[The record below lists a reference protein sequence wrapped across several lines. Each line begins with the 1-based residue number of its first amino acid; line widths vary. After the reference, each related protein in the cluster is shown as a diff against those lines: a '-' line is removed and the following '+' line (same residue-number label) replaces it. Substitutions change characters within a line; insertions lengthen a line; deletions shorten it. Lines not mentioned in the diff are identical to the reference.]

1 LLALA
6 ACSSAGSTSASST
19 GGSSA
24 SATSTSASGTAYNL
38 AAAQQTVSAFTTRPT
53 SVGVTTP
60 IKGTVPKGKVIDLI
74 QCGVPACQAAGNYL
88 VSAADAVGWKV
99 DRINA
104 GLTAESTAAAWAQ
117 AVANKPNGVVTSGSP
132 RALFNPELAQ
142 LKAMNIPVVDQ
153 SVGDA
158 PGNGLSLV
166 MLGPPALAG
175 TSAAPGVGT
184 RIADYML
191 SQNGGKAFDSLAVYT
206 SEYTSEIAALS
217 GFTTA
222 MNAAC
227 PSCKVYTL
235 NVPLSSI
242 GSDLPSRITTF
253 LSSHPEIKW
262 VWPNYDDFIEGLPQ
276 AMKAAGQG
284 SDHLVTWD
292 SSTASI
298 SYMQNG
304 ELTAFDAYPA
314 AEMMWRSIDF
324 FIRSFTNQSTTVDT
338 APLPAWMITNA
349 SEIPPQT
356 DGLFPLV
363 ADYQAQ
369 FEKLWHISS

>member
-1 LLALA
+1 MA
-6 ACSSAGSTSASST
+6 
-19 GGSSA
+19 
-24 SATSTSASGTAYNL
+24 
-38 AAAQQTVSAFTTRPT
+38 AFTARPT
-53 SVGVTTP
+53 SIGVTTP
-60 IKGTVPKGKVIDLI
+60 ITGTVPKGKRIDLI
-74 QCGVPACQAAGNYL
+74 QCGVPACEAAGNYL
-88 VSAADAVGWKV
+88 VSAANAVGWTV

-132 RALFNPELAQ
+132 RVLFNPALAK
-142 LKAMNIPVVDQ
+142 LKAMGIPVVDQ
-153 SVGDA
+153 SVGDT
-158 PGNGLSLV
+158 PGDGLSLV
-166 MLGPPALAG
+166 MLGPSALAG
-175 TSAAPGVGT
+175 TSMAPGVGT

-191 SQNGGKAFDSLAVYT
+191 AQNGGKAFDSLAVYT

-222 MNAAC
+222 MSSAC

-242 GSDLPSRITTF
+242 GSDLPTRITTF
-253 LSSHPEIKW
+253 LSSHPQIKW

-304 ELTAFDAYPA
+304 ELAAFDAYPA

-349 SEIPPQT
+349 SEIPPPT

-363 ADYQAQ
+363 ANYQAQ
-369 FEKLWHISS
+369 FEQLWHISS

>member
-1 LLALA
+1 M
-6 ACSSAGSTSASST
+6 T
-19 GGSSA
+19 
-24 SATSTSASGTAYNL
+24 
-38 AAAQQTVSAFTTRPT
+38 AFTTRPT
-53 SVGVTTP
+53 SIGVTTP
-60 IKGTVPKGKVIDLI
+60 ITGSVPKGKRIDLI
-74 QCGVPACQAAGNYL
+74 QCGVPACEAAGNYL
-88 VSAADAVGWKV
+88 VSAASAVGWTV

-132 RALFNPELAQ
+132 RVLFNPALAK
-142 LKAMNIPVVDQ
+142 LKAMGIPVVDQ

-175 TSAAPGVGT
+175 TSTAPGVGT

-222 MNAAC
+222 MSSAC

-324 FIRSFTNQSTTVDT
+324 FIRSFTNQSTAVDT
-338 APLPAWMITNA
+338 APLPAWMITSA
-349 SEIPPQT
+349 AEIPAQT

>member
-1 LLALA
+1 V
-6 ACSSAGSTSASST
+6 T
-19 GGSSA
+19 
-24 SATSTSASGTAYNL
+24 
-38 AAAQQTVSAFTTRPT
+38 AFTTRPT

-60 IKGTVPKGKVIDLI
+60 ITGTVPKGKVIDLI

-88 VSAADAVGWKV
+88 VSAATEVGWKV

-132 RALFNPELAQ
+132 RVLFNPALAK
-142 LKAMNIPVVDQ
+142 LKAMGIPVVDQ
-153 SVGDA
+153 SVAD
-158 PGNGLSLV
+158 PEGNGLSLV
-166 MLGPPALAG
+166 MMGVPALQG
-175 TSAAPGVGT
+175 TSASPGVGN
-184 RIADYML
+184 RIAEYML
-191 SQNGGKAFDSLAVYT
+191 SQNGGKAFDALAVYT

-217 GFTTA
+217 GFTTT
-222 MNAAC
+222 MSAAC

-235 NVPLSSI
+235 NVPLTSI
-242 GSDLPSRITTF
+242 GSDLPTRVTTF

-292 SSTASI
+292 SSSASI

-304 ELTAFDAYPA
+304 ELTAFDAFPA

-324 FIRSFTNQSTTVDT
+324 FIRTFTGQSTAVDN
-338 APLPAWMITNA
+338 APVPAWLIDGA
-349 SEIPPQT
+349 SALPPASQQT

-363 ADYQAQ
+363 ANYQAQ
-369 FEKLWHISS
+369 FESLWHISS